1 MSRHDGRTA
10 VVTGAGSGI
19 GRAIAEALAAEG
31 ARLAVLGRRREPL
44 EELAVAVGD
53 ARVQTVDLA
62 DVEAAEHAG
71 RELLEH
77 FPRLDL
83 LVHSAGAYARGELAE
98 LDTQTLA
105 HLWAVNVAAPLRLTQ
120 ILLPALRAAGG
131 DVVFLNSSVVAGP
144 APQVGAYAATKHALK
159 AVADSLRAEE
169 GERGVRVL
177 SVYPGR
183 TATPM
188 QETVYALEGRP
199 YRPERLLQPTEVAR
213 AILELLRLGDTSEV
227 TDLFIR
233 SRHKSPPIT
242 HEMVEH
248 ALDDEP

>member
-1 MSRHDGRTA
+1 MSRFDGRTA

-31 ARLAVLGRRREPL
+31 ARLAILGRRREPL
-44 EELAVAVGD
+44 EELSQTVGGV
-53 ARVQTVDLA
+53 RVQTVDLA
-62 DVEAAEHAG
+62 DVEAAEHAA

-77 FPRLDL
+77 LQRLDL

-98 LDTQTLA
+98 LDPETVS

-131 DVVFLNSSVVAGP
+131 DVVFLNSSVVSGS

-169 GERGVRVL
+169 NEHGIRVL

-188 QETVYALEGRP
+188 QETVFALEGRP
-199 YRPERLLQPTEVAR
+199 YSPERLLQPAEVAR
-213 AILELLRLGDTSEV
+213 AIVELLHLGTTSEV

-233 SRHKSPPIT
+233 SRHKQ
-242 HEMVEH
+242 
-248 ALDDEP
+248 

>member
-1 MSRHDGRTA
+1 MNRLDGRA
-10 VVTGAGSGI
+10 ALITGAGSGI
-19 GRAIAEALAAEG
+19 GRATARALAAEG
-31 ARLAVLGRRREPL
+31 VRLTVMGRRREPL
-44 EELAVAVGD
+44 EELSSEVGE
-53 ARVQTVDLA
+53 AQVLSVDLS
-62 DVEAAEHAG
+62 DGEAAERAA
-71 RELLEH
+71 RELLENIE
-77 FPRLDL
+77 RLDL
-83 LVHSAGAYARGELAE
+83 LIHSAGAYARGDLAD
-98 LDTQTLA
+98 LDPEVLA
-105 HLWAVNVAAPLRLTQ
+105 RLWSVNVAAPLRLTQ

-131 DVVFLNSSVVAGP
+131 DVVFLNSSVVSGP

-199 YRPERLLQPTEVAR
+199 YRPERLLQPAEVAR

-227 TDLFIR
+227 TDLHIR
-233 SRHKSPPIT
+233 SRHKPQ
-242 HEMVEH
+242 
-248 ALDDEP
+248 